1 MPVVAE
7 DTGVL
12 RVGQAYP
19 IWKMEQNLPD
29 AAKTLY
35 EQAAKIA
42 GLSVNMLTLAVVF
55 TEARVEQW
63 KRAQKRQA

>member
-1 MPVVAE
+1 
-7 DTGVL
+7 
-12 RVGQAYP
+12 
-19 IWKMEQNLPD
+19 MEQNLPD
-29 AAKTLY
+29 AAKILY

-42 GLSVNMLTLAVVF
+42 GLSVNMLTLALVF